1 MSGTITVGDKILASH
16 DNVSGKL
23 SMSENVDMSNIV
35 FPAGHV
41 IQMVTNTMD
50 DVYTITDTVNMQEIM
65 SCSITTK
72 YQNSKI
78 MINMTAHLWHTNYY
92 TGKVCIFRDSTR
104 IGVGTDTT
112 NAFGGSQGEY
122 GIGIRP
128 GQYTSATLASGQ
140 SWSANPYG
148 LIYTDTP
155 GVIGTY
161 VYALKGTCGND
172 SNYPLYVNRG
182 SDTNDSP
189 RPVST
194 ITLMEIVQ

>member
-1 MSGTITVGDKILASH
+1 MSGSITVGGKILASH

-23 SMSENVDMSNIV
+23 SMSGDVV

-41 IQMVTNTMD
+41 VQVVTNTMD
-50 DVYTITDTVNMQEIM
+50 DVYAITDTVDMQEIM

-78 MINMTAHLWHTNYY
+78 TINMTAHLWHTNYN
-92 TGKVCIFRDSTR
+92 TGKVCIFRNSTR

-112 NAFGGSQGEY
+112 NTFGGSQGEY

-128 GQYTSATLASGQ
+128 GQYTSATAGTGQ

-161 VYALKGTCGND
+161 VYALKGTCGNSA
-172 SNYPLYVNRG
+172 SNPLYVNRG
-182 SDTNDSP
+182 SSTDDSP

-194 ITLMEIVQ
+194 ITLMEIIQ